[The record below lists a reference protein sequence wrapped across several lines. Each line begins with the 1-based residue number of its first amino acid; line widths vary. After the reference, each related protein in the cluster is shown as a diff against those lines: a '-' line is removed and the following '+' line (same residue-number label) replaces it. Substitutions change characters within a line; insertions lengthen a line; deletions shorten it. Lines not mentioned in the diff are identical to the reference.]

1 MNHEAKKIM
10 LRTLTLQVLEESTKL
25 HAGASVKTTSSK
37 HGEIMAKVERWQK
50 QLEMI
55 QRDLRS
61 SEGFLTLRF
70 GNPRKLGYSERQ
82 SMRSHKAN
90 IEGLREQAVA
100 LAQAIA
106 DLMGALV
113 GPDLAWEQFAKALE
127 KLVEGGDDLGLS
139 SFDSQEFTATIRQLD
154 PDSGGAPGYTP
165 APTMITD
172 IITLCL
178 AMYVILTR
186 KKD

>member
-10 LRTLTLQVLEESTKL
+10 LRTLTQQVVAETMKVQ
-25 HAGASVKTTSSK
+25 AGASVKTTSTK
-37 HGEIMAKVERWQK
+37 HGEIMEKVERWK
-50 QLEMI
+50 SQLEMI

-61 SEGFLTLRF
+61 AEGFLTLRF
-70 GNPRKLGYSERQ
+70 GNPRKLSYPERQ
-82 SMRSHKAN
+82 SMRSHQAN
-90 IEGLREQAVA
+90 IAGLREQAVA

-106 DLMGALV
+106 DLLGAMV

-139 SFDSQEFTATIRQLD
+139 AGDSQELTATIRQLD
-154 PDSGGAPGYTP
+154 PGDAGAPGYTP

-186 KKD
+186 KKG